1 MKKNIAILFP
11 VSRKMGVFQYAL
23 SIAEGLINYC
33 PDFNYTLLYFA
44 DESPKEF
51 LKVNSLA
58 DVNFISLDASPNN
71 TIGKIKFFLNCILG
85 KPIFTINKI
94 NKERLKKAN
103 IDLMVIP
110 FQLLFGFEND
120 IPYIVSIPDVM
131 WNYYPDFPEYKLIK
145 RLKLNFVV
153 HYCTKYSLLNIVDA
167 RSGLEDLKKFYK
179 VPESKIKSIAYNPPG
194 YVYEYNSMSSERVEN
209 LLSKYHLPEKFIYY
223 PAQFWFHKNHLR
235 LIKALKILKEEKN
248 TKVNLVLA
256 GNPGANNENY
266 NKVMELVKEAG
277 MQDQIFQLGYV
288 SDEEVVALY
297 KKSYALVFPTL
308 IGPTSI
314 PPLEAIVLG
323 TPVLCSNLFSMPDQV
338 KDAGLLFDPF
348 NEKDMAEKIY
358 QLWQNFDLR
367 EKLVENGKTMSKNI
381 TKENFAKKWES
392 AIKDVFHE

>member
-51 LKVNSLA
+51 LKINKSVNII
-58 DVNFISLDASPNN
+58 FISLDASAN
-71 TIGKIKFFLNCILG
+71 TFMGKIKFFLNCIMGRSL
-85 KPIFTINKI
+85 FTINKK
-94 NKERLKKAN
+94 NKERLKKAS
-103 IDLMVIP
+103 IDLIVIP
-110 FQLLFGFEND
+110 FQLLFGFENN

-131 WNYYPDFPEYKLIK
+131 WNYYPDFPEYSFLK
-145 RLKLNFVV
+145 RMKLNFVV

-167 RSGLEDLKKFYK
+167 KSGAEDLKKFYK
-179 VPESKIKSIAYNPPG
+179 IAEYKIRSIPYNPPG
-194 YVYEYNSMSSERVEN
+194 YVFEYNNMPAEKIESLTEKFN
-209 LLSKYHLPEKFIYY
+209 LPEKFIYY

-266 NKVMELVKEAG
+266 NKVMELVKEAN

-288 SDEEVVALY
+288 SDEEVVAMY

-314 PPLEAIVLG
+314 PPLEAILLG
-323 TPVLCSNLFSMPDQV
+323 TPVLCSNLFSMQEQV
-338 KDAGLLFDPF
+338 GDAGLLFDPF
-348 NEKDMAEKIY
+348 DEKDMAEKIY
-358 QLWQNFDLR
+358 QLWQDPDLR
-367 EKLVENGKTMSKNI
+367 KKLVENGERMAKNI

-392 AIKDVFHE
+392 AIKEVF